1 MVKYEACVSRR
12 LEFKFGCPFRATRR
26 AGATFVPPVGR
37 VRSRSR
43 RGPGAGAR
51 SSLQCSTVWFHP
63 FVLGMGRATFRP
75 SRPHAHVWRACVL
88 QSRACAGP
96 HKGCPRGILN
106 PRGAPS
112 SHGLTAHFHRTSRPI
127 VSVQDMKKQAED
139 QVKTPLRDAMMMKDL
154 TGHDEQMAA
163 TMADTAAAG
172 KVYRSGLASCTG
184 RACTP

>member
-1 MVKYEACVSRR
+1 MVCHP
-12 LEFKFGCPFRATRR
+12 L
-26 AGATFVPPVGR
+26 FVR
-37 VRSRSR
+37 FVRSFPARGAHWLARWFARRRRWGPCRPRSR
-43 RGPGAGAR
+43 RRSGRAR
-51 SSLQCSTVWFHP
+51 SSLQCSTVWFQP

-88 QSRACAGP
+88 QSRAWAGP

-106 PRGAPS
+106 PRGAPC
-112 SHGLTAHFHRTSRPI
+112 SHGLIAHAHRTSRPI
-127 VSVQDMKKQAED
+127 VSLDQMKQNAED
-139 QVKTPLRDAMMMKDL
+139 APLRDGMMMKDL

-172 KVYRSGLASCTG
+172 TVYRSGLASCTR

>member
-1 MVKYEACVSRR
+1 MLNSM
-12 LEFKFGCPFRATRR
+12 
-26 AGATFVPPVGR
+26 VPPVRPWHGQGHLSPESP
-37 VRSRSR
+37 SRSLV
-43 RGPGAGAR
+43 AGLRAPEQ
-51 SSLQCSTVWFHP
+51 SL
-63 FVLGMGRATFRP
+63 G
-75 SRPHAHVWRACVL
+75 
-88 QSRACAGP
+88 GP

-112 SHGLTAHFHRTSRPI
+112 SHGLTAHAHRTSRPI
-127 VSVQDMKKQAED
+127 VSLDEMKKQAED
-139 QVKTPLRDAMMMKDL
+139 QGKTPLRDGMMMKDL